1 MSGTAL
7 VRPITATLWELRSA
21 WASGKRV
28 ALSLDERC
36 TPRRVEGHVS
46 AVAATGAYVRV
57 AGLHVPDEAI
67 LAVHLPSILG
77 DSTARDGQW
86 HGPGHGDDVAA
97 GQLVIDY
104 AREAALDQGEGE

>member
-7 VRPITATLWELRSA
+7 VRPIAATLWELRSA

-46 AVAATGAYVRV
+46 AVAATGAFVRI
-57 AGLHVPDEAI
+57 GNLQVPDDAI

-86 HGPGHGDDVAA
+86 HGPGHADDVAP
-97 GQLVIDY
+97 GQSVIDY
-104 AREAALDQGEGE
+104 QETA